1 MNPLLASFTVAIASL
16 ASALAGLTWACEQ
29 RIYALQTTRSSGNYA
44 APSVSAVGALSPRV
58 APASQLAMPSSRPS
72 APKSPSSQLTSEQA
86 SAALKTVVSGNNAF
100 ALDLYSQLRD
110 REGNLFF
117 SPYSISTALAMT
129 YAGARGQTATEMAKV
144 LHFTLEQER
153 LHAALAALSA
163 KLNPTEQQVYQ
174 ISVANRLWA
183 QKGYSFLNS
192 FLNLTKD
199 NYGAGLEQVDFA
211 HGAEQARISINSWAE
226 QKTDRKIQNLIPQG
240 LLNSEAKLVL
250 TNAIYFKA
258 TWYSQFNPQNTKDQ
272 PFSITANQQVKV
284 PMMYQEA
291 ALPYADLEN
300 LQVIELP
307 YGDIQSDDEPKLS
320 LVILLPKQVD
330 GLTVLEEQ
338 LTPENLDKWLASL
351 RNDGQS
357 VEIWLPKFKLASGIE
372 LKQVLSKM
380 GMASAFMN
388 GVANFSGMNG
398 KQNLFIFAA
407 LHKAF
412 VDLNEKGTEAA
423 AATAVTTGTRGGSMT
438 FRADHPFIFL
448 IRDNQSSSILFLGRV
463 VNPLESPAAVEK

>member
-29 RIYALQTTRSSGNYA
+29 RIYALQTIRSSGNLA
-44 APSVSAVGALSPRV
+44 APSVSAVGAKSPRV
-58 APASQLAMPSSRPS
+58 APSEQLAMPSSRPR

-86 SAALKTVVSGNNAF
+86 SAALKTVVRGNNAF

-144 LHFTLEQER
+144 LHITLEQER
-153 LHAALAALSA
+153 LHAAFADLSA
-163 KLNPTEQQVYQ
+163 KLNPTNQQVYQ
-174 ISVANRLWA
+174 LSVANRLWG
-183 QKGYSFLNS
+183 QKGYSFLNT
-192 FLNLTKD
+192 FVNLTQD
-199 NYGAGLEQVDFA
+199 YGAGVEQVDFA
-211 HGAEQARISINSWAE
+211 HAAEQARISINSWAE

-307 YGDIQSDDEPKLS
+307 YGDMQSDDGSKLS

-338 LTPENLDKWLASL
+338 LTLENLDKWLASL

-380 GMASAFMN
+380 GMASAFIN

-423 AATAVTTGTRGGSMT
+423 AATAVNAGTRGGSTT

-463 VNPLESPAAVEK
+463 VNPVESPAAVEN